1 MIQGLFMT
9 TNSKI
14 IKAATD
20 IIDHLGFLEL
30 DDSEEISSKLLE
42 FLEASKR
49 EKNIDQIEKEIMIL
63 LYRSKSTRLWMI
75 DRLSEKVTI
84 GVTRGVSETHT
95 ATKDPEDTS
104 HIYPVWFGTNRE
116 PISRDDLSEGFTGC
130 RSKESTEVFYGRCE
144 VEVPK
149 THRFGETGRTWWQRW
164 VAFDFNGKDQL
175 KINKISGSK
184 SADSFWQ
191 QISKTFSE
199 NPSDSDALVFLH
211 GFNNS
216 FEDAALRAAQIGFDL
231 RIKGQ
236 TAFFSWPSLGGIDN
250 YPTDESSIESSEEA
264 ITKFLVDFSHK
275 SGAKRIHLM
284 AHSMGNRGLLK
295 ALKNIARD
303 VEVSNSSVSFGHIIL
318 AAPDLDVD
326 VFRQAKDAYT
336 SLSESTTIYTSSK
349 DRAVKLSK
357 WIHTYPRLGF
367 VPPITVEQGINT
379 ITINDNYNLFEFTLG
394 HSYFAEAGAL
404 LHDIFDLIRHNS
416 PPADRQ
422 LPKKKA
428 TEDGQSYWL
437 IDTW

>member
-1 MIQGLFMT
+1 MAQGLVMAN
-9 TNSKI
+9 NSKI

-20 IIDHLGFLEL
+20 IVDHLGFLEL
-30 DDSEEISSKLLE
+30 DNSEEVSFQLFELLE
-42 FLEASKR
+42 KAKTEQ
-49 EKNIDQIEKEIMIL
+49 NIDQIEKEIMIL
-63 LYRSKSTRLWMI
+63 LYRSESTRLWMI
-75 DRLSEKVTI
+75 DRLSVKP
-84 GVTRGVSETHT
+84 TRGATRGGNETQA
-95 ATKDPEDTS
+95 ATKDEDAA

-116 PISRDDLSEGFTGC
+116 PINRDDLSEGFTGD
-130 RSKESTEVFYGRCE
+130 RSKGSTEVFYGRCE
-144 VEVPK
+144 VEIPK
-149 THRFGETGRTWWQRW
+149 THKFGETGKKWWQRW
-164 VAFDFNGKDQL
+164 VPFEFNGKDQL
-175 KINKISGSK
+175 KINKISGSE

-199 NPSDSDALVFLH
+199 NPSDDDALVFLH

-216 FEDAALRAAQIGFDL
+216 FEDAAVRAAQIGFDL

-303 VEVSNSSVSFGHIIL
+303 VEVSNSNVSFGHIIL

-336 SLSESTTIYTSSK
+336 ALSESTTIYTSSK

-379 ITINDNYNLFEFTLG
+379 ITINDSYNLFEFTLG
-394 HSYFAEAGAL
+394 HSYFAEAEAL

-422 LPKKKA
+422 RPKKKA

-437 IDTW
+437 IDT